1 MLSNDRDERPRD
13 LMLNKND
20 EKRSF
25 SGCDYIESWPFYC
38 DKREMRLNN
47 NSDEISLEREMRLNH
62 SYEIPLGMRRWWSD
76 GESIGNK
83 SNGTHRFQ
91 PTK

>member
-1 MLSNDRDERPRD
+1 MLSNDRDESSRD

-25 SGCDYIESWPFYC
+25 SGCDYIESWPIDG

-47 NSDEISLEREMRLNH
+47 NSDEISSEREMRLNNNGDKRM
-62 SYEIPLGMRRWWSD
+62 PLGWSH
-76 GESIGNK
+76 GERIGTK